1 MEPQI
6 THKNDWR
13 SLITMVVSGL
23 AILYFIAQAL
33 LLSGLLLISGISTQ
47 IGSSENVILGSL
59 IWYSV
64 LSGVLL
70 IPVFLHGLFDYRQ
83 KTSPNWM
90 NTDRPVVKKGSLWLI
105 LALPVVFLAGWLTA
119 GQEALSIFLLG
130 MINILVTGIPVL
142 WIYLVSQNGIKGGS
156 QGRKWRIFGF
166 SFTIMPFVVMIVELF
181 AILILVGFV
190 GIWMA
195 YKMSINPQLQS
206 ELLFLSNKISQIE
219 GDLDG
224 IVQLIQPYILQPGV
238 IFWVIA
244 ISSGIIPLIE
254 ELLKPIAIWSLAGR
268 KISPQEGFVSGVLC
282 GAGFALLEN
291 LLYFQAAVTP
301 GDWLL
306 MALGRIGTAV
316 LHILVSGLVG
326 WGMARTW
333 WDGKWIPLIA
343 MTLGAVA
350 LHGFWNAL
358 ALLSGIAPMI
368 VPNIEE
374 APRLMIV
381 LNAPL
386 VLLSVASLMGIFL
399 INRHFRR
406 ENQISEAQPD
416 LEGED
421 AVGNPT

>member
-23 AILYFIAQAL
+23 AILYFIAQAF

-47 IGSSENVILGSL
+47 IDSSENVILGSL

-70 IPVFLHGLFDYRQ
+70 IPVFLLGLFDYR
-83 KTSPNWM
+83 KKAIPNWM

-130 MINILVTGIPVL
+130 LINILVTGIPVL

-166 SFTIMPFVVMIVELF
+166 SFTIMPFVVMIVELL

-301 GDWLL
+301 DDWLL

-326 WGMARTW
+326 WGLARTW
-333 WDGKWIPLIA
+333 RDGKWIPLIA

-350 LHGFWNAL
+350 LHGFWNVL

-399 INRHFRR
+399 INHHFRR
-406 ENQISEAQPD
+406 ANQISEAQPE